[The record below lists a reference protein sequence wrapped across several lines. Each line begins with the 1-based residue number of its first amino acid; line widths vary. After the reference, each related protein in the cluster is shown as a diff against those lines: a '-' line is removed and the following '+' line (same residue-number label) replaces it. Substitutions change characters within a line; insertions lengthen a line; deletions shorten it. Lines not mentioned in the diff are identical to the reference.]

1 MAVKFIGL
9 KDLKNELAKI
19 ERSVK
24 QVNNTPIKE
33 LLPSNFLKQYTIFS
47 SLEEMFAL
55 AKQQNLDI
63 ENMSKWNYMQNK
75 EWDEFIRK
83 TTTFPTWKLLLER
96 AHGLWIKKKIKL

>member
-33 LLPSNFLKQYTIFS
+33 LLPSNFLKQYTIFFS
-47 SLEEMFAL
+47 RRNVCIGKT
-55 AKQQNLDI
+55 AK
-63 ENMSKWNYMQNK
+63 SRY
-75 EWDEFIRK
+75 
-83 TTTFPTWKLLLER
+83 
-96 AHGLWIKKKIKL
+96 